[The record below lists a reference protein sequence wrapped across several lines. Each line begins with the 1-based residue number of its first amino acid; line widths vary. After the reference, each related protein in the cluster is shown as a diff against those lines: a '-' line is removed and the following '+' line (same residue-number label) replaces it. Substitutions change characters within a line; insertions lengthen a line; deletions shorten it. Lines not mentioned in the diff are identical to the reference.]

1 MWNEDNFTCSSL
13 PCDGWIDNA
22 GWEIN
27 GEGHAFPR
35 TISQFNAT
43 YLMPGLPTQLE
54 APPNCTFNYSSSDS
68 CPGTA
73 YFIGLENSDGWD
85 RLNRWKNGSDGHGPL
100 AHSILQPVV
109 EYFDCPH
116 PEDHTFCARSW
127 CCCPFNVTV
136 ESTPLEGLKPGD
148 VVEATID
155 VQMGGQPMYGP
166 PYSTV
171 STAVSHYPDE
181 QLATVLHV
189 HTFNRRYNWAD
200 ITPEIYLRSVAVR

>member
-1 MWNEDNFTCSSL
+1 MERGQLTCSSL

-27 GEGHAFPR
+27 GEGHTFPR

-127 CCCPFNVTV
+127 CCCPFNVPFYWGLT
-136 ESTPLEGLKPGD
+136 SKTKGLE
-148 VVEATID
+148 
-155 VQMGGQPMYGP
+155 QPING
-166 PYSTV
+166 
-171 STAVSHYPDE
+171 
-181 QLATVLHV
+181 
-189 HTFNRRYNWAD
+189 NRSCCCWKFLP
-200 ITPEIYLRSVAVR
+200 ILRLVD